1 MKSFKKFLKIN
12 EACWTGYKQIGTKEK
27 NGRQVPNCV
36 PEEAD
41 LDESTIDKNHPIAK
55 EYFDLKKKNL
65 KDLKDMIT
73 QRSKISDTSEF
84 RSKEHA
90 ASHLIRRI
98 HGDKKVDQVFGF
110 NEEAD
115 LDEGKN
121 LTDTKSD
128 WRSDKSATAKNWS
141 HNKLMKVA
149 KHDRSAEKEI
159 KRRIASKEYV
169 FANEEAEIT
178 EASDLRITKVYNKF
192 PKKATYAVHSP
203 DRKYYKEFDSIE
215 KAKAHHAEKTGK

>member
-1 MKSFKKFLKIN
+1 VFANEEAEQIDEISASTLQSYVGKARDSKKAEMKNRTAAKNDMKKYGMSMDKKAHDDASRKVVN
-12 EACWTGYKQIGTKEK
+12 RGTGISVANKKLNTYPADKAKAK
-27 NGRQVPNCV
+27 VMAR
-36 PEEAD
+36 EEAD

-110 NEEAD
+110 NEEVE
-115 LDEGKN
+115 LD
-121 LTDTKSD
+121 
-128 WRSDKSATAKNWS
+128 
-141 HNKLMKVA
+141 
-149 KHDRSAEKEI
+149 
-159 KRRIASKEYV
+159 
-169 FANEEAEIT
+169 

-203 DRKYYKEFDSIE
+203 DRKYYKEFDSME